1 VPANSREEWDR
12 IFARLE
18 GGPGGEDAWLERW
31 RDLILRSNRGAPV
44 LDLGCGAGEDA
55 LLLSGWG
62 FGVVA
67 ADFSG
72 KALELASRRAP
83 EAERRHVDITEGLP
97 FPDAHFGAI
106 VASLSLHY
114 FPWSE
119 TVEVLEDVGRCL
131 VPGGHLLARLN
142 STNDPHYAAARKEEI
157 EPNFYLVDGS
167 PKRLFDRDDV
177 VALFRQDWKIE
188 AAVERTTSRYGG
200 EKTLWEIVARKPAG
214 RGP

>member
-1 VPANSREEWDR
+1 MLVNARGEWER
-12 IFARLE
+12 IFSRLE
-18 GGPGGEDAWLERW
+18 GVPGGEEAWLERW
-31 RDLILRSNRGAPV
+31 RDLLHSSRDAPV

-55 LLLSGWG
+55 FLLSRWG
-62 FGVVA
+62 FRVVA
-67 ADFSG
+67 ADFSE
-72 KALELASRRAP
+72 KALELTSRRAAG
-83 EAERRHVDITEGLP
+83 AETRHVDLTEGLP

-119 TVEVLEDVGRCL
+119 TVEVLEDARRCL

-142 STNDPHYAAARKEEI
+142 STNDPHYAAARREEI

-167 PKRLFDRDDV
+167 PKRLFDRDDL
-177 VALFRQDWKIE
+177 VALLSPGRKIE
-188 AAVERTTSRYGG
+188 DAVERTSNRYGG

-214 RGP
+214 